1 MDVTGVVGVS
11 VTADGTDVNAGYRTL
26 LSVKSETVVDM
37 APVLIK
43 SVSVIMASQVLTVV
57 KVK

>member
-1 MDVTGVVGVS
+1 MS

-26 LSVKSETVVDM
+26 LSVKSQTVVDM